1 MGRMFT
7 QSREE
12 VRSHFINVWEKMALE
27 VPLEPLEQMLANVI
41 KQHPEYHPVLDD
53 PAVALAAEY
62 AEDMATSNPFLHM
75 SLHVA
80 IAEQLQ
86 TDRPSGVVKAYNV
99 LLGKRSLEPHAVE
112 HKMIDCLRASLWQ
125 AQRDSC
131 PPDEAAY
138 LTCLVR
144 TT

>member
-1 MGRMFT
+1 MFT

-12 VRSHFINVWEKMALE
+12 VRSYFINVWEKMALE
-27 VPLEPLEQMLANVI
+27 VALEPLEQILANVI

-53 PAVALAAEY
+53 PAVALIAEY
-62 AEDMATSNPFLHM
+62 AEDMTTSNPFLHM

-86 TDRPSGVVKAYNV
+86 TDRPSGVVKAYNAM
-99 LLGKRSLEPHAVE
+99 LGKRTLEPHAVE

-131 PPDEAAY
+131 SPDEAAY
-138 LTCLVR
+138 LTCLVH